1 MTMASIS
8 SVDGIDASALRLFL
22 AAIEFGSVSKAA
34 RRMNVTQP
42 SATAKLQK
50 LERQLGVTLLE
61 RSRVGSRPT
70 AVGVRLSPLCAEVL
84 ESLESLVAR
93 AHTMRTER
101 ERITVAATRHV
112 SDHFLPEWL
121 PGLDLE
127 RIHLDLVETST
138 RGVARSVRADAAV
151 IGFTEG
157 PDEPIGLGSKVVGSE
172 VVDAVIGRGH
182 PWWTRDHPVGVDELL
197 STPLVLS
204 TVGSG
209 TRHVVEAALGV
220 ELDRAGDDVEL
231 VEVANASIARVSVL
245 AGVGVGFLP
254 RCWTSQLEAGGS
266 MRTLELD
273 CIRIDQPVRVVWRG
287 TQPSTAA
294 ARHLVDRLPEHVR

>member
-1 MTMASIS
+1 MASING
-8 SVDGIDASALRLFL
+8 VDGIDASALRLFL
-22 AAIEFGSVSKAA
+22 AAIEFGSVSQAA
-34 RRMNVTQP
+34 RRMNFTQP

-70 AVGVRLSPLCAEVL
+70 AVGVRLAPVCAEVL
-84 ESLESLVAR
+84 ESLESLMAR
-93 AHTMRTER
+93 AHAMRTER

-112 SDHFLPEWL
+112 ADHFLPDWL

-138 RGVARSVRADAAV
+138 RGAARSVRADAAV

-157 PDEPIGLGSKVVGSE
+157 PDQPIGLGSKIVGSE

-182 PWWTRDHPVGVDELL
+182 PWWERAHPLSVEELL
-197 STPLVLS
+197 ATTLVLPM
-204 TVGSG
+204 VGSG
-209 TRHVVEAALGV
+209 TRHVVEAALGG
-220 ELDRAGDDVEL
+220 ELDRAGHDVEL

-254 RCWTSQLEAGGS
+254 RCWTSSLERGGS
-266 MRTLELD
+266 MRALELD
-273 CIRIDQPVRVVWRG
+273 EIRINQPVRVVWRG
-287 TQPSTAA
+287 TRPSTAA
-294 ARHLVDRLPEHVR
+294 ARHLVDRLPEHVV

>member
-1 MTMASIS
+1 MASINS
-8 SVDGIDASALRLFL
+8 ADDIDASALRLFL

-42 SATAKLQK
+42 SATAKLHK
-50 LERQLGVTLLE
+50 LERRLGVTLLE

-70 AVGVRLSPLCAEVL
+70 AAGDRLAPMCAEVL
-84 ESLESLVAR
+84 ESLESLAAR
-93 AHTMRTER
+93 ARAMRTER

-112 SDHFLPEWL
+112 VDHFLPEWL

-127 RIHLDLVETST
+127 HVHLDLVETST

-172 VVDAVIGRGH
+172 MVDAVIGRGH
-182 PWWTRDHPVGVDELL
+182 PWWGRRRPVSVEELL
-197 STPLVLS
+197 ATTLVLPS
-204 TVGSG
+204 VGSG
-209 TRHVVEAALGV
+209 TRHVVEAAIGG
-220 ELDRAGDDVEL
+220 ELDRAGDDVEFI
-231 VEVANASIARVSVL
+231 EVANASVARVSVL

-254 RCWTSQLEAGGS
+254 RCWTLQAEGVES
-266 MRTLELD
+266 MRSVDLAG
-273 CIRIDQPVRVVWRG
+273 IRINQPVRVVWRG
-287 TQPSTAA
+287 TQPPTAA
-294 ARHLVDRLPEHVR
+294 ARHLVDRLPEDVV

>member
-1 MTMASIS
+1 MASIS
-8 SVDGIDASALRLFL
+8 GVDGIDASALRLFL

-34 RRMNVTQP
+34 QRTNVTQP

-70 AVGVRLSPLCAEVL
+70 AAGARLAPVCAEVL
-84 ESLESLVAR
+84 ESLESLVDR
-93 AHTMRTER
+93 AHAMRTER
-101 ERITVAATRHV
+101 DRITVATTRHV
-112 SDHFLPEWL
+112 ADHFFPEWL

-138 RGVARSVRADAAV
+138 RGVARSVRADEAV

-157 PDEPIGLGSKVVGSE
+157 PDEPIGLGSKIVGAE
-172 VVDAVIGRGH
+172 PIDAVIGRGH
-182 PWWTRDHPVGVDELL
+182 PWWRRRDPVSVEELRG
-197 STPLVLS
+197 TTLVLS

-209 TRHVVEAALGV
+209 TRHVVEAALGG
-220 ELDRAGDDVEL
+220 ELGRAGDEVEL

-254 RCWTSQLEAGGS
+254 RCWTRHPERGRS
-266 MRTLELD
+266 MRSLEIEG
-273 CIRIDQPVRVVWRG
+273 IRIEQPVRVVWRG
-287 TQPSTAA
+287 THPSTAA
-294 ARHLVDRLPEHVR
+294 ARHFVERLPAQVA